1 MSELLEALLKSNDL
15 NTIIKRNEKES
26 LFIEYKSGEWL
37 KTDEEGKFN
46 LRKWVSSF
54 ANSAGGTLIIGIS
67 EKKKDNEIFPDKITG
82 IDSTKFK
89 EEIGKLIEDVLK
101 EKIYPRLNP
110 PPRIITFPTD
120 SSQQKFV
127 ALIEIQQT
135 NFYIHKVMIKDGKE
149 EYFHR
154 HNFQVLSMD
163 EWEIRTLLFG
173 RIPPPILD
181 LSIEKIYVGASW
193 NSGTKIRGYVMDIKV
208 ENIGWQIA
216 KYLQLGIVRPS
227 VDFDTTLSPNNGSN
241 FVTNKKDYL
250 SNSLNNFFDVNDN
263 KVIVDTIILLK
274 PDFLHPYDSLKISY
288 SIKNYSEFPVF
299 SKIYFGFY
307 ILAENLIKPEIYAVE
322 VLYLGK
328 DQKPIF
334 ECHPYENQKIKILAH
349 K

>member
-37 KTDEEGKFN
+37 KNDEEGKFN

-54 ANSAGGTLIIGIS
+54 ANSAGGTLMIGIS
-67 EKKKDNEIFPDKITG
+67 EKKENNETFPDKITG
-82 IDSTKFK
+82 IDPTKFK
-89 EEIGKLIEDVLK
+89 EEIGKWIEDVLRD
-101 EKIYPRLNP
+101 KIYPRLNP

-120 SSQQKFV
+120 SSKQKFV

-135 NFYIHKVMIKDGKE
+135 DFYIHKVMIKDGKE

-181 LSIEKIYVGASW
+181 LSIEKIYVGSS
-193 NSGTKIRGYVMDIKV
+193 SGTKIRSYVMDMKV

-227 VDFDTTLSPNNGSN
+227 VDFETVLNPRNSSG
-241 FVTNKKDYL
+241 FVTNQKDYL
-250 SNSLNNFFDVNDN
+250 SNSLNNFFEVENK
-263 KVIVDTIILLK
+263 KVIIDTITLLK

-288 SIKNYSEFPVF
+288 IINHKEFPIF
-299 SKIYFGFY
+299 SQIYFGIY
-307 ILAENLIKPEIYAVE
+307 ILAENLVKPEIYWVKI
-322 VLYLGK
+322 LYLGE
-328 DQKPIF
+328 DPKPTF
-334 ECHPYENQKIKILAH
+334 ECHPYENQKIIIKAH
-349 K
+349 KDI